1 MTAAARL
8 LRAATSTGYRESGM
22 SISGYATPQEK
33 IIVAIRTTSLHL
45 DIPLA
50 SYDSETSTV
59 MLLGLTATYLGN
71 LLNLANIKFKENE
84 QRKDSLIAALQSLQ
98 EQPVEQ
104 VKETKEARRIR
115 KREEGLRL
123 QASSSK
129 GITGNDSTDHNSR
142 RESSIK

>member
-1 MTAAARL
+1 MTAASHL

-22 SISGYATPQEK
+22 SISGHATPQEK
-33 IIVAIRTTSLHL
+33 IMVAIRTTSLHL

-98 EQPVEQ
+98 E
-104 VKETKEARRIR
+104 
-115 KREEGLRL
+115 
-123 QASSSK
+123 
-129 GITGNDSTDHNSR
+129 
-142 RESSIK
+142 